1 MSDFKLGRRGFL
13 RAGLAVVATPLVA
26 SCAVKPS
33 TIKATVDIAKK
44 VRAAENPEAA
54 AAEVVTNT
62 AKGAAEST
70 VSGVQEEAEI
80 AVELMNDAKNSDL
93 TEKAVNAAKGI
104 GAGATDKA
112 GAAKD
117 AACNSKWAAI
127 RKPAELAGLCK

>member
-1 MSDFKLGRRGFL
+1 MSGFDQKRRLVL
-13 RAGLAVVATPLVA
+13 RGLFAGGATVTLAA
-26 SCAVKPS
+26 CIKPS
-33 TIKATVDIAKK
+33 TIKATVDTAEK
-44 VRAAENPEAA
+44 VRAAKNPEA
-54 AAEVVTNT
+54 AAEVVTKT
-62 AKGAAEST
+62 AKGAAESA

-93 TEKAVNAAKGI
+93 TKKAVNAAKGI

>member
-93 TEKAVNAAKGI
+93 TEKAV
-104 GAGATDKA
+104 

-117 AACNSKWAAI
+117 GAEKAKAVTCNSRFTPAI
-127 RKPAELAGLCK
+127 VKRELGC